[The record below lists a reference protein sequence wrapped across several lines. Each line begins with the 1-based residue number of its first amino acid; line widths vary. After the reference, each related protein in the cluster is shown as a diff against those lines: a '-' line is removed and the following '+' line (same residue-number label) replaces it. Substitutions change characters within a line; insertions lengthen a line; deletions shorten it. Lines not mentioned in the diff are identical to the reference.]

1 MWYHPKRESSKQST
15 METKA
20 IILDKDGTLFP
31 YTLWTVPVRAFLT
44 SALPLSCLEKERR
57 EKCISRFSEI
67 LGLSEKGDVKMDG
80 LFFRRNYLYSFPR
93 LFFASLSFGLSP
105 LKVANGLLKIEKRW
119 EYGMTETLEAYDFSS
134 TRRLLDKAKK
144 SNVKLA
150 LFTNDSPSSTEA
162 FLKTFGEDYFSFLV
176 DSSSPHHKPSVKTIE
191 DFSLFSRVKPS
202 EMALISDSS
211 RDLRMGRKGGVGKLI
226 GILGTEKKERLERY
240 TSFVFPDIESAL
252 KSLI

>member
-1 MWYHPKRESSKQST
+1 
-15 METKA
+15 
-20 IILDKDGTLFP
+20 
-31 YTLWTVPVRAFLT
+31 
-44 SALPLSCLEKERR
+44 
-57 EKCISRFSEI
+57 
-67 LGLSEKGDVKMDG
+67 
-80 LFFRRNYLYSFPR
+80 
-93 LFFASLSFGLSP
+93 
-105 LKVANGLLKIEKRW
+105 
-119 EYGMTETLEAYDFSS
+119 MTETLEAYDFSS

-191 DFSLFSRVKPS
+191 DFSLFSEVKPS